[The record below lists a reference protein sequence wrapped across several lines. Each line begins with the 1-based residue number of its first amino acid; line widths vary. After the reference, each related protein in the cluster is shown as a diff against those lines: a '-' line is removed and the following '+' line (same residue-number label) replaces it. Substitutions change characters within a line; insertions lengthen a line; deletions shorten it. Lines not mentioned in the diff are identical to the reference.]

1 MAAVTGWPAR
11 PPPRQRTVILR
22 GQTHDERRY
31 PVRDHLAM
39 PEKAWVDLLREVR
52 RSRLGLDYGELG
64 RILRSLE
71 RAGVPLDRLRTYAR
85 TVGYRAWVD
94 AALGDR
100 DPDNLEQA
108 QLAAGYHA

>member
-1 MAAVTGWPAR
+1 MV
-11 PPPRQRTVILR
+11 VR

-31 PVRDHLAM
+31 PVRDHLAL

-52 RSRLGLDYGELG
+52 RSKLGFDYGELG

-71 RAGVPLDRLRTYAR
+71 RAGVPLLRLRTYAR
-85 TVGYRAWVD
+85 NVGYTEWVD

-100 DPDNLEQA
+100 PPNTVEQA
-108 QLAAGYHA
+108 QLAAGYAA